1 MKLRHVLIIS
11 AFILINILIGFTL
24 IKGKSMFSNKK
35 ENEKEKVPIVIPT
48 LVATQVKNVNE
59 TFNITAFGEVTAY
72 NSIDVS
78 AEVQGKLLKGKV
90 ELKPGVKFRK
100 GDLLFKI
107 KDTEAIYNI
116 RSRKSGFINMI
127 ASILPDV
134 KSDFPTEFDKWNN
147 YTNSIKLN
155 KTLPIL
161 PSWSSNKEKVFLSS
175 RKILSEYF
183 SIKSAEE
190 QLTKFYVYAPFS
202 GTIKNV
208 FINEYSVVN
217 PGVKVMTIVQTS
229 NYELPLAIPLTQ
241 VNNIK
246 IGTQAKI
253 YTTSGELKA
262 TGKVIRI
269 SDVLDKKTQ
278 SITAF
283 VKPKILPNKQ
293 IIEGEYLKAELNLGV
308 TFNGFRVPYPAISD
322 NNTIYVY
329 QSDSTLKPKSI
340 QILNKNDDGTFVS
353 GLNDGETVIIQEV
366 FNYTD
371 TSKFK
376 VILK

>member
-1 MKLRHVLIIS
+1 MKLRHIIII
-11 AFILINILIGFTL
+11 AVFILINGLIGMAL
-24 IKGKSMFSNKK
+24 LRGGKSSSKGEDKK
-35 ENEKEKVPIVIPT
+35 VTVVIPT
-48 LVATQVKNVNE
+48 VVAKQVHNVDE

-78 AEVQGKLLKGKV
+78 AEVQGKLIKGKI

-116 RSRKSGFINMI
+116 RSRKSSFINMI
-127 ASILPDV
+127 ATILPDI
-134 KSDFPTEFDKWNN
+134 KSDFPSEFDKWNN
-147 YTNSIKLN
+147 YINSIKLN
-155 KTLPIL
+155 KTLPTL
-161 PSWSSNKEKVFLSS
+161 PSWTSNKEKVFLSN

-190 QLTKFYVYAPFS
+190 QLTKYYVYAPFS
-202 GTIKNV
+202 GTIKDV
-208 FINEYSVVN
+208 FINEHSIVN
-217 PGVKVMTIVQTS
+217 PGGKVMTIVQTS
-229 NYELPLAIPLTQ
+229 NYELPLSIPLEQ
-241 VNNIK
+241 ANEIK
-246 IGTQAKI
+246 IGTQANI
-253 YTTSGELKA
+253 FTTTGELKA

-269 SDVLDKKTQ
+269 SDVLNKQTQ

-283 VKPKILPNKQ
+283 VKPKVLKNKH
-293 IIEGEYLKAELNLGV
+293 IIEGEYLKAELNLGSS
-308 TFNGFRVPYPAISD
+308 FNGIRVPYPAISK
-322 NNTIYVY
+322 NNTVYIY
-329 QSDSTLKPKSI
+329 QADSTFKPKNI
-340 QILNKNDDGTFVS
+340 QVLNENDKGIFIS
-353 GLNDGETVIIQEV
+353 GLNDGETVILQEI

>member
-1 MKLRHVLIIS
+1 MKLRHIIII
-11 AFILINILIGFTL
+11 AVFILINGLIGMAL
-24 IKGKSMFSNKK
+24 LRGGKSSSKGEDKK
-35 ENEKEKVPIVIPT
+35 VTVVIPT
-48 LVATQVKNVNE
+48 VVAKQVHNVDE

-78 AEVQGKLLKGKV
+78 AEVQGKLIKGKI

-116 RSRKSGFINMI
+116 RSRKSSFINMI
-127 ASILPDV
+127 ATILPDI
-134 KSDFPTEFDKWNN
+134 KSDFPSEFDKWNN
-147 YTNSIKLN
+147 YINSIKLN
-155 KTLPIL
+155 KTLPTL
-161 PSWSSNKEKVFLSS
+161 PSWTSNKEKVFLSN

-190 QLTKFYVYAPFS
+190 QLTKYYVYAPFS
-202 GTIKNV
+202 GTIKDV
-208 FINEYSVVN
+208 FINEHSIVN
-217 PGVKVMTIVQTS
+217 PGGKVMTIVQTS
-229 NYELPLAIPLTQ
+229 NYELPLSIPLEQ
-241 VNNIK
+241 ANEIK
-246 IGTQAKI
+246 IGTQANI
-253 YTTSGELKA
+253 FTTTGELKA

-269 SDVLDKKTQ
+269 SDVLNKQTQ

-283 VKPKILPNKQ
+283 VKPKVLKNKH
-293 IIEGEYLKAELNLGV
+293 IIEGEYLKAELNLGSS
-308 TFNGFRVPYPAISD
+308 FNGIRVPYPAISK
-322 NNTIYVY
+322 NNTVYIY
-329 QSDSTLKPKSI
+329 QADSTLKPKNI
-340 QILNKNDDGTFVS
+340 QVLNENDKGIFIS
-353 GLNDGETVIIQEV
+353 GLNDGETVILQEI